1 MLRLNDCRS
10 PDERRM
16 VTMDRISQLA
26 EPQPRTVTVIIPVY
40 NGERFIRRAL
50 DSVFGQTYPL
60 HQVIVIDDGSKDSTR
75 EIVGGEY
82 GERVTLIRQ
91 QNGGPA
97 KARNAGL
104 RAATGEFIAFLD
116 ADDWW
121 EPGKVAGQIQV
132 LNTHPDAVGNYTG
145 LRMMSDEGVHLEDIR
160 PADPNTLW
168 PTLRWCNPSVPP
180 SSVMLRRLALDK
192 LDGGFVERQLGSED
206 WNLWFRLIAKG
217 PFCVCP
223 EPLTN
228 YRSSPDGLSGNADHM
243 YNDFMKML
251 DDVLLADLTG
261 LRRALWR
268 RRIIS
273 YQAFKAC
280 LTARGAGDKKA
291 EREYMKKSVMEWP
304 SPFWAPERFRFF
316 AVTLL
321 RT

>member
-1 MLRLNDCRS
+1 MMGS
-10 PDERRM
+10 
-16 VTMDRISQLA
+16 ISESGEQNP
-26 EPQPRTVTVIIPVY
+26 ETVTVIIPVY

-50 DSVFGQTYPL
+50 DSVFKQTHLP

-75 EIVGGEY
+75 EIVANDY
-82 GERVTLIRQ
+82 GASVMLIRQ

-104 RAATGEFIAFLD
+104 RVATGEFIVFLD

-121 EPGKVAGQIQV
+121 EPEKLASQVQV
-132 LNTHPDAVGNYTG
+132 LRAHPDAVGNYTG
-145 LRMMSDEGVHLEDIR
+145 LRMMSDDGFHLEDLK
-160 PADPNTLW
+160 PADPKTLW
-168 PTLRWCNPSVPP
+168 PTLRWCNPGVPP
-180 SSVMLRRLALDK
+180 SSVMLRRSALDK
-192 LDGGFVERQLGSED
+192 LEGGFDERQLGSED
-206 WNLWFRLIAKG
+206 WNLWFRLVAKG

-223 EPLTN
+223 EPLTD
-228 YRSSPDGLSGNADHM
+228 YRSSPGGLSGNADHM

-251 DDVLLADLTG
+251 DDVLLADMKG

-280 LTARGAGDKKA
+280 LTARGAGDKKT

>member
-1 MLRLNDCRS
+1 
-10 PDERRM
+10 
-16 VTMDRISQLA
+16 MDGTSHFGSQRP
-26 EPQPRTVTVIIPVY
+26 ETVTVIIPVY

-50 DSVFGQTYPL
+50 DSVFKQTYPS
-60 HQVIVIDDGSKDSTR
+60 QVIVVDDGSKDSTR
-75 EIVGGEY
+75 EIIAEEY
-82 GERVTLIRQ
+82 GESVTLIRQ

-104 RAATGEFIAFLD
+104 RVATGEFIAFLD

-121 EPGKVAGQIQV
+121 EPKKVENQIRA
-132 LNTHPDAVGNYTG
+132 LSACPDAVGNYTG
-145 LRMMSDEGVHLEDIR
+145 LRMMSDEGVHLDDQK
-160 PADPNTLW
+160 PADPETLW

-180 SSVMLRRLALDK
+180 SSVLLRRSALDK
-192 LDGGFVERQLGSED
+192 LGGGFDERQSGSED
-206 WNLWFRLIAKG
+206 WNLWFRLIATG

-223 EPLTN
+223 EPLTD
-228 YRSSPDGLSGNADHM
+228 YRCSSGGLSGDAHHM

-280 LTARGAGDKKA
+280 LTARGAGDKKT
-291 EREYMKKSVMEWP
+291 EREYMKKSMMEWP

>member
-1 MLRLNDCRS
+1 MGG
-10 PDERRM
+10 
-16 VTMDRISQLA
+16 ISGLEEQ
-26 EPQPRTVTVIIPVY
+26 QQGTVTVIIPVY
-40 NGERFIRRAL
+40 NGERFIRRSL
-50 DSVFGQTYPL
+50 DSVLKQTYPL

-75 EIVGGEY
+75 EIVAEKY
-82 GERVTLIRQ
+82 GTVTLIRQ

-104 RAATGEFIAFLD
+104 RVATGEFVAFLD

-121 EPGKVAGQIQV
+121 EPEKLANQV
-132 LNTHPDAVGNYTG
+132 RVLRSHPDAVGNYTG
-145 LRMMSDEGVHLEDIR
+145 LRMMSDDGVHLEDLK
-160 PADPNTLW
+160 PADPATLW
-168 PTLRWCNPSVPP
+168 PTLRWCNPGVPP
-180 SSVMLRRLALDK
+180 SSVLLRQSALDR
-192 LDGGFVERQLGSED
+192 LDGGFDERQLGSED

-223 EPLTN
+223 EPLTD
-228 YRSSPDGLSGNADHM
+228 YRSSSGGLSGDAHHM

-251 DDVLLADLTG
+251 DDVLLADMSG
-261 LRRALWR
+261 FRRALWR

-280 LTARGAGDKKA
+280 LTARAAGDKTT

-316 AVTLL
+316 AITLM

>member
-1 MLRLNDCRS
+1 
-10 PDERRM
+10 
-16 VTMDRISQLA
+16 MDGISHLGEQ
-26 EPQPRTVTVIIPVY
+26 QPESVTVIIPVY
-40 NGERFIRRAL
+40 NGERFLRRAL
-50 DSVFGQTYPL
+50 DSVSKQA
-60 HQVIVIDDGSKDSTR
+60 HRSQVIVIDDGSKDSTR
-75 EIVGGEY
+75 EIIANEY
-82 GERVTLIRQ
+82 GELVTLIRQ

-97 KARNAGL
+97 RARNTGL
-104 RAATGEFIAFLD
+104 RAATGEFVAFLD

-121 EPGKVAGQIQV
+121 EPGKIACQIQV
-132 LNTHPDAVGNYTG
+132 LKAHPEAVGNYTG
-145 LRMMSDEGVHLEDIR
+145 LRMMSEEGVHLKDLK
-160 PADPNTLW
+160 PVDPNALW
-168 PTLRWCNPSVPP
+168 PTLRWCNPNVPP
-180 SSVMLRRLALDK
+180 SSVMLRRSALEK
-192 LDGGFVERQLGSED
+192 LGGGFDERQLGSED

-223 EPLTN
+223 EPLTG
-228 YRSSPDGLSGNADHM
+228 YRCSSGGLSGDPHHM

-251 DDVLLADLTG
+251 DDVLLADMTG

-280 LTARGAGDKKA
+280 LTARGNGDKKA

-304 SPFWAPERFRFF
+304 SPFWAPERFRSF